1 MSHDEYCRLHAA
13 CIAMA
18 RQSSLPDIQDRW
30 LAMSAV
36 LLERAADQHETRNQR
51 SWSERSPR
59 VRAA

>member
-1 MSHDEYCRLHAA
+1 MSHDEYRRLHAA

-36 LLERAADQHETRNQR
+36 LLERAADQHETRNQPSR
-51 SWSERSPR
+51 SERSQH